1 MNPNIKRL
9 VFGLKCL
16 NIIRRNFS
24 EGKLANS
31 STLFNALESVREQWT
46 FLKNISLWKNI
57 SEVYLQTIL
66 EKSVRN
72 AFPKTISLLSAQHRK
87 HTKKTKR
94 VKKEKNGSHIYKQ
107 KIPWNITSILTCLNF
122 INSLLM
128 LYFCYRSIG
137 YGVQMN
143 CNARQKKGKLGE
155 NISKLTDSVNFKAET
170 KLAQFIFQTDLPS
183 FLLFVKFWK
192 VSTHRKEVKVSN

>member
-1 MNPNIKRL
+1 MKY
-9 VFGLKCL
+9 
-16 NIIRRNFS
+16 
-24 EGKLANS
+24 
-31 STLFNALESVREQWT
+31 
-46 FLKNISLWKNI
+46 ISLWKNI

-107 KIPWNITSILTCLNF
+107 KIPWNITSILICLNF
-122 INSLLM
+122 VNSLLM
-128 LYFCYRSIG
+128 LYFCYRCIG

-155 NISKLTDSVNFKAET
+155 NISKLAASVNFKAET

-183 FLLFVKFWK
+183 FLLFV
-192 VSTHRKEVKVSN
+192 NI